1 MSRLREVP
9 PNRDEPAA
17 HGEASARENA
27 WDVEQS
33 WIVEAPA
40 GSGKTELLMQRF
52 LRLLGRVEQPEEVL
66 AITFTRKAAAEM
78 RDRILQS
85 LRDARQSVPLDPAA
99 AHKLRTRTFALEALK
114 ADAKFGWDLV
124 GQPQRFNIR
133 TIDSLCSEITSRLPV
148 LSRLGAEMRPVDDA
162 RDLYLLAAQAAL
174 KEMGGSDTRLRSAA
188 RDLLLHL
195 DNRMEKAVELLAD
208 MLGGRDQWGRIF
220 PIEREY
226 SDDELDSL
234 VREQFEKPLRQSCNE
249 ALQHAVELLPEKTW
263 KQIFDLAQFAAS
275 QLEDSGRKNIFC
287 ELLDTFDVPPCN
299 HEHLAAWKAAARF
312 LLTQSGGLRFSRG
325 VNIKMGFV
333 AKQPRTAQFKA
344 LLDSLQGE
352 DGLVHALRKVI
363 KLPPACYTEQQRV
376 ILRSSFLLLRRAVAE
391 LHVQF
396 ARSGTTDFI
405 QIAKAASQALDDEP
419 DSLALAFGTAIQ
431 HLLVDEM
438 QDTSITQFEMLSKLV
453 QGWDGHSQTVFLVG
467 DPKQS
472 IYRFR
477 HVDVELFA
485 RARRDGLGGV
495 QLNPIRLRSNF
506 RSRQSLVEQ
515 TNEAFAQ
522 IFANEAEADPYGI
535 EFEPSEA
542 AHREEET
549 ERLFWH
555 PHVQPVQNGDAA
567 AGTAVEDDPC
577 DVEARQICEVIERA
591 RKRTADGTTPPSIAI
606 LVRARNH
613 VAPILKEMCVRGIS
627 YRAIEMDRLPDRQ
640 AIQDVLAIARC
651 LLHPA
656 DRVAWL
662 AVLRAPWCGLTLTDL
677 LALCGGEGPQP
688 DRKTVAELF
697 RERSALLS
705 ADGQM
710 RAERTMRAM
719 EAARDQSRSE
729 RFSLLVERT
738 WHTLGGPHCIPE
750 NEPPAIQEFFRM
762 LDKLEAENGWPTAA
776 QLEEQIEKLYAP
788 PVATDDSPV
797 EVLTLFKA
805 KGLEWDVVLLP
816 GLHRFPRPNAARLTE
831 WMEQVLPGVCDD
843 AEEAVSRV
851 FLAPIKHVA
860 EEEEAIGAWIR
871 AASGER
877 DREELKRLLYV
888 GCTRARTEVHL
899 FAECREVKSG
909 GLGKP
914 RTQTLLHTA
923 WPVAEAIF
931 ARHMS
936 ASLDRGRGTGKV
948 VEMPST
954 PAISTVQL
962 PSELPGYLE
971 SIAAAGEA
979 SQANSMIRL
988 SNFQR
993 LPSDWQPPAALADIP
1008 IAPAPPWQEGVSD
1021 PDDENGLP
1029 AFQRPQGSWRAR
1041 VFGTVLHAFL
1051 VPLAN
1056 ILARNLGP
1064 KEQAQAIDALV
1075 QPIRLHLVGSGHP
1088 PMDAAKEAD
1097 RIVSAL
1103 HKTAAD
1109 ENGRWILAAHPSPL
1123 ALEQASFPS
1132 LGFEV
1137 PLTGLFRNAT
1147 RSIRVDR
1154 IFMAGETPMDR
1165 DAEALWIVD
1174 FKTASHGLGQVEE
1187 FLAEEQEQYTEQMQL
1202 YGDIARAVYPM
1213 TREVRLGLYY
1223 PLLSRFIW
1231 WVHKVAA

>member
-9 PNRDEPAA
+9 SNRDVLVA

-85 LRDARQSVPLDPAA
+85 LRDAQQGVPLNPAA
-99 AHKLRTRTFALEALK
+99 AHKSQTRRFALEALE
-114 ADAKFGWDLV
+114 ADAKFGWNLI

-148 LSRLGAEMRPVDDA
+148 LSRLGAEMRPVEDA
-162 RDLYLLAAQAAL
+162 RGLYLIAAQAAL
-174 KEMGGSDTRLRSAA
+174 KEIGGSDTRLRLAA

-195 DNRMEKAVELLAD
+195 DNRMGKAVELLAD
-208 MLGGRDQWGRIF
+208 MLGSRDQWGRVF

-234 VREQFEKPLRQSCNE
+234 IREQFEEPLRHSCNE
-249 ALQHAVELLPEKTW
+249 VLQRAVELLPQKRW
-263 KQIFDLAQFAAS
+263 KQIFDLAQFAAC
-275 QLEDSGRKNIFC
+275 QLEGSGHKNIFR
-287 ELLDTFDVPPCN
+287 ELLDTSDVPPCN
-299 HEHLAAWKAAARF
+299 HEHLAAWKAAARL
-312 LLTQSGGLRFSRG
+312 LLTQTGGLRSSKG
-325 VNIKMGFV
+325 INIKMGFI
-333 AKQPRTAQFKA
+333 AKQPRTLDLKA

-352 DGLVHALRKVI
+352 DGLVRALEKLI
-363 KLPPACYTEQQRV
+363 NLPPAGYTKQQRV
-376 ILRSSFLLLRRAVAE
+376 ILRSSFLLLRCAVAE

-396 ARSGTTDFI
+396 ARSGTTDFV

-438 QDTSITQFEMLSKLV
+438 QDTSITQFEMLSRLV

-495 QLNPIRLRSNF
+495 PLNPIRLCSNF
-506 RSRQSLVEQ
+506 RSRQSLVRQ

-522 IFANEAEADPYGI
+522 IFANEAEKDPYGV

-542 AHREEET
+542 AHHEEET

-555 PHVQPVQNGDAA
+555 PYVQSAQNGDEIVGA
-567 AGTAVEDDPC
+567 TIEDDPC

-591 RKRTADGTTPPSIAI
+591 RKQAADGAKPPSIAI

-613 VAPILKEMCVRGIS
+613 VAPILKEMRARGIP

-640 AIQDVLAIARC
+640 SILDVLAIARC

-662 AVLRAPWCGLTLTDL
+662 AVLRAPWCGLALADL
-677 LALCGGEGPQP
+677 LALCGGDDPQWEH
-688 DRKTVAELF
+688 KTVAELF

-710 RAERTMRAM
+710 RAGRTMQAM
-719 EAARDQSRSE
+719 EAARKQSQSE

-738 WHTLGGPHCIPE
+738 WHTLGGPQCILE
-750 NEPPAIQEFFRM
+750 NELPTIQEFFRM
-762 LDKLEAENGWPTAA
+762 LDKLEAESGWPTAA
-776 QLEEQIEKLYAP
+776 QLEEQIQKLYAP
-788 PVATDDSPV
+788 PIAVEDSPV

-831 WMEQVLPGVCDD
+831 WMEQMLPGASDD

-851 FLAPIKHVA
+851 LLAPIKHVA
-860 EEEEAIGAWIR
+860 EEEEAISAWIR

-888 GCTRARTEVHL
+888 GCTRARMEVHL
-899 FAECREVKSG
+899 FAECYEVKNG

-931 ARHMS
+931 ARHMKQR
-936 ASLDRGRGTGKV
+936 LDRDGGTEKI
-948 VEMPST
+948 VEMPSV
-954 PAISTVQL
+954 PAISTVEL
-962 PSELPGYLE
+962 PSELSGQLE

-979 SQANSMIRL
+979 SGTSLMIPL

-993 LPSDWQPPAALADIP
+993 LPSDWRSPAVLADIP
-1008 IAPAPPWQEGVSD
+1008 IVPAPSWQEGVNDSA
-1021 PDDENGLP
+1021 DEEALP
-1029 AFQRPQGSWRAR
+1029 VFQRPQGSWRAR

-1056 ILARNLGP
+1056 ILAQNLEP
-1064 KEQAQAIDALV
+1064 KAQARAIDALI

-1088 PMDAAKEAD
+1088 PMDAAKEGG

-1103 HKTAAD
+1103 HRTAAD
-1109 ENGRWILAAHPSPL
+1109 DNGCWILATHPTPL
-1123 ALEQASFPS
+1123 ALGQASFPS

-1137 PLTGLFRNAT
+1137 PLTGLFRNT
-1147 RSIRVDR
+1147 MRSIRVDR
-1154 IFMAGETPMDR
+1154 MFTAGEAPMSHGT
-1165 DAEALWIVD
+1165 EALWIVD
-1174 FKTASHGLGQVEE
+1174 FKTASHGLGQIEE
-1187 FLAEEQEQYTEQMQL
+1187 FLAEERAQYAEQMQV
-1202 YGDIARAVYPM
+1202 YGDIARAVYPT

-1223 PLLSRFIW
+1223 PLLSHFIW
-1231 WVHKVAA
+1231 WAHNVVS